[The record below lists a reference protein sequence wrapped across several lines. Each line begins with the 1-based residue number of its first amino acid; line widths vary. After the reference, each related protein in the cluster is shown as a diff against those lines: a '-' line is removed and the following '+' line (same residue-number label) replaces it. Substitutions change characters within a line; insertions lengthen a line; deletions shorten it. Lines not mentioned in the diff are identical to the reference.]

1 MDLNTIINLVGSVG
15 FPIAV
20 SLYLLKD
27 KKDHDDKL
35 NETLNNF
42 SLNLQE
48 NTLIL
53 KQLIEML
60 RKGDN
65 NNDKG

>member
-1 MDLNTIINLVGSVG
+1 MDLNTIINLIGSVG

-27 KKDHDDKL
+27 KKDHDDKM

-53 KQLIEML
+53 KELIGIIKEQT
-60 RKGDN
+60 KD
-65 NNDKG
+65 DKK

>member
-27 KKDHDDKL
+27 KKDHDDKM

-53 KQLIEML
+53 KELIGIIKEQT
-60 RKGDN
+60 K
-65 NNDKG
+65 NDKG